1 MYGKQ
6 MEMFEDGGLNQEGG
20 MIDPVSGNDVP
31 VGSTRAEVRDDIPA
45 MLSEG
50 EFVFPADVVR
60 YFGLERLMDMRQQ
73 AKMGL
78 RKMEAMGQMGNSE
91 EATIPDDLPFSPD
104 DLILIA
110 EPEGY
115 AAGGH
120 IKAQQGTFVPN
131 PMTGVAGYQPSMF
144 NGNSMNIAPATTGPA
159 SSMVPTN
166 AAGTPTGYLPSFVG
180 TAPAPAMTG
189 TQQGATGVAG
199 TTTTTTQPSTPP
211 AETPF
216 VPEVGNVYTF
226 KKYINPTTGEIRDF
240 PFYFNDPV
248 IPIPD
253 GFIPYTPEAQP
264 EQDVTDVGVQTTQM
278 LQDDGDDDGF
288 SDMPQPE
295 PVDYSKMNADEIMQ
309 AYKNNQTASAVMLGV
324 GAAFPP
330 VGLFGTWATNREKKK
345 IEERM
350 RELGLEVPES
360 GLLSNIVDGIKN
372 LFGGGKEQ
380 PPARTATTGGTRAV
394 STEGVPVPPQRPT
407 AAPSSG
413 TTVVSRPETPV
424 GGGMPA
430 ATPKQPAQVTREP
443 AAYSRDKQT
452 EDAFATRE
460 ATVQSG
466 KTALASS
473 VAKGQTQ
480 SIINAAMDKAEK
492 DAIQKSVDASVK
504 AGKSNNETI
513 NAAAKAGNEARDKA
527 KQTVEK
533 EADRVT
539 KSLENLSKGVK
550 TGFNKGGLAA
560 RTK

>member
-31 VGSTRAEVRDDIPA
+31 VGSTRSEVRDDIPA

-60 YFGLERLMDMRQQ
+60 YFGLERLMEMRQQ

-78 RKMEAMGQMGNSE
+78 KKMEAMGQMGNSE
-91 EATIPDDLPFSPD
+91 EATMPDDLPFSID
-104 DLILIA
+104 ELMVEEEEEENEED
-110 EPEGY
+110 EGY
-115 AAGGH
+115 ASGGL
-120 IKAQQGTFVPN
+120 IKAQEGTFIPTMQSSPSFFEAN
-131 PMTGVAGYQPSMF
+131 PV
-144 NGNSMNIAPATTGPA
+144 NISPAQNIPAVTMPQAPATVAQTPVTTGVQTQMAMPQT
-159 SSMVPTN
+159 SSVVQPDFRVPT
-166 AAGTPTGYLPSFVG
+166 Y
-180 TAPAPAMTG
+180 
-189 TQQGATGVAG
+189 QD
-199 TTTTTTQPSTPP
+199 
-211 AETPF
+211 
-216 VPEVGNVYTF
+216 VYTF
-226 KKYINPTTGEIRDF
+226 RKYINTATKEIRDF
-240 PFYFNDPV
+240 PFYFDQPV
-248 IPIPD
+248 TPIPE
-253 GFIPYTPEAQP
+253 GFIPYSATPEQKP
-264 EQDVTDVGVQTTQM
+264 TDVATQTTQM
-278 LQDDGDDDGF
+278 LDSGDDDDGEP
-288 SDMPQPE
+288 MPQPE

-330 VGLFGTWATNREKKK
+330 VGLFGAWATNREKKK
-345 IEERM
+345 IEGRM
-350 RELGLEVPES
+350 RELGLEVPE
-360 GLLSNIVDGIKN
+360 GGIFSNVIDGVKN
-372 LFGGGKEQ
+372 LFGMGGEQ
-380 PPARTATTGGTRAV
+380 VPARTTTGSGTAATRVAS
-394 STEGVPVPPQRPT
+394 STAGAIAPPPRPT
-407 AAPSSG
+407 AAG
-413 TTVVSRPETPV
+413 TTVAGRPTTPIGGGMPAARTGFGTTPV

-430 ATPKQPAQVTREP
+430 A
-443 AAYSRDKQT
+443 RDKQT
-452 EDAFATRE
+452 ENAFATRA

-473 VAKGQTQ
+473 VAKGQTKD
-480 SIINAAMDKAEK
+480 IVNAAMDRAEK

-513 NAAAKAGNEARDKA
+513 NAAAKAGNEAREKA
-527 KQTVEK
+527 KQTVQK

>member
-60 YFGLERLMDMRQQ
+60 YFGLERLMEMRQQ

-78 RKMEAMGQMGNSE
+78 QKMEAMGQMGNSE

-104 DLILIA
+104 DLILIT

-115 AAGGH
+115 AAGGY

-144 NGNSMNIAPATTGPA
+144 NDGSMNIAPATTGPA

-189 TQQGATGVAG
+189 TQQGATGAAG
-199 TTTTTTQPSTPP
+199 TTTTTTTAQPTTPP

-253 GFIPYTPEAQP
+253 GFIPYTPETQP
-264 EQDVTDVGVQTTQM
+264 EQEVTDVGVQTTQM
-278 LQDDGDDDGF
+278 LQDEGDDDGF

-330 VGLFGTWATNREKKK
+330 VGLFGAWATNREKKK

-350 RELGLEVPES
+350 RELGLEVPEG
-360 GLLSNIVDGIKN
+360 GLLSNVVDGIKN

-394 STEGVPVPPQRPT
+394 SAEGVPVPPQRPT
-407 AAPSSG
+407 VAPE
-413 TTVVSRPETPV
+413 R
-424 GGGMPA
+424 A
-430 ATPKQPAQVTREP
+430 PAQVTREP
-443 AAYSRDKQT
+443 VPFDRQPAAPSTQVSSGRGTIQ
-452 EDAFATRE
+452 ATAPTTTPVSSGRG
-460 ATVQSG
+460 TVQA
-466 KTALASS
+466 TAP
-473 VAKGQTQ
+473 VAKKDRDDRDFFSANESAAQSAQKALENTKATTQ
-480 SIINAAMDKAEK
+480 KALDNLNERGIK
-492 DAIQKSVDASVK
+492 E
-504 AGKSNNETI
+504 GKSWSQVN
-513 NAAAKAGNEARDKA
+513 
-527 KQTVEK
+527 K
-533 EADRVT
+533 EADKVLSEA
-539 KSLENLSKGVK
+539 KKVESSLKNIAKGVK